1 MGNPFLVQTELFEH
15 VVFKVL
21 SVRGRCK
28 RKKKRQY
35 LRAFQMTLANI
46 SDKVVVCPCAC
57 LAAFKGLKLVVSRES
72 LGFLCILRLNQGAN
86 IHCAGSSI
94 KSQTNFGSA
103 KHNLIAPILPFLF

>member
-1 MGNPFLVQTELFEH
+1 MGYPFLVQTELFKH
-15 VVFKVL
+15 IVFKLL
-21 SVRGRCK
+21 SVRWRRK
-28 RKKKRQY
+28 RKQERQH
-35 LRAFQMTLANI
+35 LRAFQMTLADI
-46 SDKVVVCPCAC
+46 SDKDIVCPCAC
-57 LAAFKGLKLVVSRES
+57 LAAFKGLKQVVSRES